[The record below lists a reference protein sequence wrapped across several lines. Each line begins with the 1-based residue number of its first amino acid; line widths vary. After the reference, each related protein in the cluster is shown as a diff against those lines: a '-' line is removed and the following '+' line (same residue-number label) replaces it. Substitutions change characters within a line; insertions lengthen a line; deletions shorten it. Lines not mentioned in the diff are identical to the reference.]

1 MAQNISSSQTLPRED
16 TVSLEAVSSTLLAL
30 ARIIG
35 NAPDEQQIQAFAATI
50 DTMGAHAP
58 GCRRMGEYFAQ
69 HENQPME
76 QTAQELGVDWTL
88 AFRGVNPG
96 NGPLPPYA
104 GAWLAQDGVGVN
116 VMMQINSRY
125 VEKGLGCGGG
135 KLNRMDYLG
144 VEVEFVSHL
153 LRECAGAASAQQR
166 AAIAD
171 EVAQFEDEFIL
182 SWLPRYRASVEA
194 ACKTEFWKGYLELL
208 EAVLTDVRDQCTLIA
223 A

>member
-1 MAQNISSSQTLPRED
+1 MAQTISPSSAPSPESP
-16 TVSLEAVSSTLLAL
+16 VSFEAVSDTLLSL

-35 NAPDEQQIQAFAATI
+35 NAPDEQQIRAFANTVSALG
-50 DTMGAHAP
+50 DDVP
-58 GCRRMGEYFAQ
+58 GCQRMGQYFALR
-69 HENQPME
+69 ENQPME

-96 NGPLPPYA
+96 KGPLPPYA
-104 GAWLAQDGVGVN
+104 GAWLAADGVGVD

-125 VEKGLGCGGG
+125 IEKGLGCGGG

-153 LRECAGAASAQQR
+153 LKECANANSETQR
-166 AAIAD
+166 AAIAAAA
-171 EVAQFEDEFIL
+171 AQFEDEFIL
-182 SWLPRYRASVEA
+182 PWLPRYRASVETT
-194 ACKTEFWKGYLELL
+194 CSTEFWKGYLELL
-208 EAVLTDVRDQCTLIA
+208 ETVLIDVRDQCASMA